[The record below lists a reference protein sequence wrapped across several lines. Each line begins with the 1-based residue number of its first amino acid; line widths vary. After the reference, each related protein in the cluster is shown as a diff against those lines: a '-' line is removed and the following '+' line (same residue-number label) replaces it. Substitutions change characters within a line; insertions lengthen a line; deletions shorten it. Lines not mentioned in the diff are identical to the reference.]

1 MEEIIELI
9 EKQRKSP
16 NFYDANLGFMGYRV
30 QEFGKDVIMLLMPKL
45 GELYSMEQ
53 TFKEYAKNYNEWVQT
68 EEKKVMFFDIWVGLI
83 ATDILLKED
92 VIKPIPKD
100 KQVPYEE
107 ALAYVKKKEEAGKG
121 K

>member
-9 EKQRKSP
+9 EKQRQSP
-16 NFYDANLGFMGYRV
+16 NFHDANLGFMGYRV

-45 GELYSMEQ
+45 GELYAMEQ

-83 ATDILLKED
+83 ATDILLKEG
-92 VIKPIPKD
+92 VIKPIPKE

-107 ALAYVKKKEEAGKG
+107 ALAYVKKKQEVGE
-121 K
+121 